1 MRDLD
6 EIMKELKSL
15 REDYIEKSTD
25 LNEERHNS
33 LVYSEFLTGA
43 KQIRLM
49 MDAFVEAGF
58 EPEKAFDLTK
68 ICVKAAF
75 KNNSEED

>member
-1 MRDLD
+1 MRDLE
-6 EIMKELKSL
+6 EILNEIKSL
-15 REDYIEKSTD
+15 REDYLKKSSD

-68 ICVKAAF
+68 ICVTAAF

>member
-33 LVYSEFLTGA
+33 LVYSEFLTNA
-43 KQIRLM
+43 KQIRLV

-68 ICVKAAF
+68 ICITAAF

>member
-1 MRDLD
+1 MRDLE
-6 EIMKELKSL
+6 EILNEIKSL
-15 REDYIEKSTD
+15 REDYLEKNSD

-43 KQIRLM
+43 KQIRLV

-68 ICVKAAF
+68 ICVTAAF